1 VNNPKKKISLYDK
14 DINNNLNKIIKNNDI
29 SENKNKTIIF
39 ESIKLDG
46 QIPKS
51 NLNPYKVTIG

>member
-1 VNNPKKKISLYDK
+1 MNNPKKKISLYDK

-46 QIPKS
+46 EIPKS

>member
-1 VNNPKKKISLYDK
+1 MNNPKKKISLYDK